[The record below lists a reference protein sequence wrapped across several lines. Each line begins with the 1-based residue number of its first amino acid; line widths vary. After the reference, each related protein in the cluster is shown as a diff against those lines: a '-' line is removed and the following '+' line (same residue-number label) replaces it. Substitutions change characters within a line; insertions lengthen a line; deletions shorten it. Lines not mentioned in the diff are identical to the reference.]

1 MRGWTVITALSRL
14 VLLLVVLLVAGCA
27 PASSPQASPG
37 PGATS
42 PVTNVT
48 PPPLETT
55 VILGRGQPSDL
66 PVVRERQ
73 EQIAAALQAP
83 PYILL
88 RQNLD
93 ARLSAAQDAVVADP
107 RVRSVAQ
114 TSDGQPLRAE
124 IMTVGEARAGD
135 VPPALS
141 ASCPPGSCV
150 RVVGYVY
157 PTNTTFTGLVDDRG
171 QVIDVQTLAGA
182 QPEIPDDL
190 ADLAVQIAIHDPQV
204 ATAFEGLTPDQ
215 AMAAMQATKTALD
228 NTSCERSKHL
238 CVAPVF
244 RWGEQA
250 LWTIIDLTDFSLV
263 AATTWTDVGAS
274 GGRRVVSEA
283 TLEDAAIAPLCETP
297 QIVERD
303 GWKLSYLLTS
313 SDGLELRD
321 ITFQGRPILTS
332 AKIVDWQVS
341 YTGSDGQRP
350 GFNDAVGCPVFSQ
363 AAVIPYSL
371 PSITDDAGGFV
382 LEQVFRSPNWPQPCN
397 YQYFLRATFSANGA
411 LTLLAGNQGRGCGTQ
426 GIYFPIVRLEP
437 PGTAQTARWD
447 GSVLTP
453 LVDEGLAEISGG
465 ADLGFQFDTEAG
477 PLTVTPAWG
486 DAELAFTYWTQAKP
500 AEGQGDLPS
509 IARVGALD
517 EQQGPHL
524 FVDGEALGHTP
535 VLWWVPRISNAER
548 ARCWADSVLDQ
559 GMLVAQI
566 WPCSSGMT
574 ITQESVTDAQPQINS
589 TSTAAPL
596 TTPAP

>member
-1 MRGWTVITALSRL
+1 M
-14 VLLLVVLLVAGCA
+14 
-27 PASSPQASPG
+27 
-37 PGATS
+37 
-42 PVTNVT
+42 
-48 PPPLETT
+48 
-55 VILGRGQPSDL
+55 ILGRGQPSDL

-397 YQYFLRATFSANGA
+397 YQYTFAAAFGQNGT
-411 LTLLAGNQGRGCGTQ
+411 LTVEAGNEGRGCGSE
-426 GIYFPIVRLEP
+426 GVYHPILRLEP
-437 PGTAQTARWD
+437 PPVERVSKTKD
-447 GSVLTP
+447 GAVTP
-453 LVDEGLAEISGG
+453 LLSEGWEEWPAGSNQGFRLTTAAGELAVS
-465 ADLGFQFDTEAG
+465 
-477 PLTVTPAWG
+477 PAWR
-486 DAELAFTYWTQAKP
+486 DAGRAFIYWSTVKP

-509 IARVGALD
+509 IGTCCRLD
-517 EQQGPHL
+517 AHQGPEA
-524 FVDGEALGHTP
+524 FVEPAELLGRTP
-535 VLWWVPRISNAER
+535 VLWYVPQISNAER
-548 ARCWADSVLDQ
+548 ARCWADTEIVAGVLVPQ
-559 GMLVAQI
+559 V
-566 WPCSSGMT
+566 WPCGSGLT
-574 ITQESVTDAQPQINS
+574 LSLES
-589 TSTAAPL
+589 
-596 TTPAP
+596 